1 MLLSFSGGVNASA
14 LSEGVKY
21 CCKKCAKIAFCYDS
35 VNQLLT
41 PFLPSYFD
49 KNLLLPP
56 NFCIFASA
64 IEGNA
69 LCA

>member
-14 LSEGVKY
+14 LFRG
-21 CCKKCAKIAFCYDS
+21 CKVLLQEMCKIAFCYDS